1 MLIKIDDKTAGEIN
15 NNLTKAII
23 IDPNKIKFDSFELS
37 SEGRSKYDIGNNIMF
52 VYHDEN
58 KCDVFIREML
68 EVKPIENSNKILINF
83 GMPQVHDQLEIFM
96 DMMCD
101 QHNLFYLNS
110 LGDLN
115 SRIACLWVM
124 GRNNYDSIVF
134 LYDGSNLIYDY

>member
-37 SEGRSKYDIGNNIMF
+37 SEGRSKYDLGNNIMF

-68 EVKPIENSNKILINF
+68 EVKPVENSNKILINF

-96 DMMCD
+96 DMVRD

-115 SRIACLWVM
+115 SSIACLWVM
-124 GRNNYDSIVF
+124 GQNNYDSAVF